1 MKILK
6 RRRIF
11 YIYISLN
18 FYSVFFVSFW
28 ENLVRF
34 FSVRVFLTEKS
45 GGEETCWLFYYA
57 ERNILTV
64 FSIFFFYTVSYVNKK
79 KKKRGTTVQE
89 QTRQGKFFKKIHA
102 TYMTHS

>member
-79 KKKRGTTVQE
+79 KKKREE
-89 QTRQGKFFKKIHA
+89 QPCKSKQGKANFSRKFMQRI
-102 TYMTHS
+102 

>member
-1 MKILK
+1 MKWHRNGLFFSLSFFLSFFKEKQITDEDIKKEKNILH
-6 RRRIF
+6 
-11 YIYISLN
+11 IYISLN

-64 FSIFFFYTVSYVNKK
+64 FSIFFFLYS
-79 KKKRGTTVQE
+79 
-89 QTRQGKFFKKIHA
+89 
-102 TYMTHS
+102 